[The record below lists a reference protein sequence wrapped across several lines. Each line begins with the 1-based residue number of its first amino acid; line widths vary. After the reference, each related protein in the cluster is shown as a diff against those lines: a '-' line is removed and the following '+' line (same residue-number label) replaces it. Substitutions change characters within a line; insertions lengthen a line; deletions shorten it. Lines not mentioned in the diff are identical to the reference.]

1 VVHIVKGILYQMAQE
16 LKLLIILLSILC
28 TQFTCSHSLIL
39 KRNTRA
45 APRRTAVTSVLND
58 EPSSEDLRAILGRF
72 YMKDLHHDDEG
83 KDSSEDEPLDFPASR
98 QYTSLEKLPDFSST
112 SDQLQMIDN
121 KAIPTLKRFSEFLG
135 GKRKRFSEFLGGKRK
150 RFSEFLGGK
159 KRYSEFL
166 GGKKR
171 VSSTE
176 VFDINNKRFS
186 EFLGGKRSS
195 VLNVLDPAES
205 MELASDTSSL
215 FDQQV
220 LEY

>member
-159 KRYSEFL
+159 KDIQNFLEARSEYRLQKFSIL
-166 GGKKR
+166 ITRDFQNSLAEK
-171 VSSTE
+171 E
-176 VFDINNKRFS
+176 ARF
-186 EFLGGKRSS
+186 
-195 VLNVLDPAES
+195 
-205 MELASDTSSL
+205 
-215 FDQQV
+215 
-220 LEY
+220 